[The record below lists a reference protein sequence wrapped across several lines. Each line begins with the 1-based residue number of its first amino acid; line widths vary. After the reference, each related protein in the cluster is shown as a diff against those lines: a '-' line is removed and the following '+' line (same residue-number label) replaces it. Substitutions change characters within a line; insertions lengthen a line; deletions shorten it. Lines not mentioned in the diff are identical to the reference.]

1 MSMLSKNN
9 TFRAHR
15 DWLVDNSADIR
26 YTISIM
32 IEKGKQMTDF
42 EKNCYGMTESDIRE
56 QYLNSL
62 TAKLSGTE
70 MLVAG
75 ILSDCQEM
83 LEMGYDKDQIR
94 KQLNIAKF
102 CLFENQKESA

>member
-1 MSMLSKNN
+1 
-9 TFRAHR
+9 
-15 DWLVDNSADIR
+15 
-26 YTISIM
+26 
-32 IEKGKQMTDF
+32 MTEF
-42 EKNCYGMTESDIRE
+42 EKNCYGMSESDIRE

-62 TAKLSGTE
+62 TVKLSGVD

-83 LEMGYDKDQIR
+83 LSMNYDNDSIR

-102 CLFENQKESA
+102 CLFEKTEKELA